1 MKTLALVPARSG
13 SKGIPNKNIR
23 MFAGKPLLAWAVEV
37 GKATCD
43 LTLVS
48 TDSADYARIAEGYGA
63 GVIMRPPELASDETP
78 MLPVIQ
84 HALASSWVGHGT
96 WRPDV
101 VVLLQPTSPLR
112 TAEQVRKALEAQTQ
126 GNWDS
131 VVSVGRIPAHFAPD
145 YALRIRVDTGSLTG
159 YLDDESMS
167 SVQRRQAARP
177 AYYRDGL
184 VYVIRRQVIEAGSL
198 YGRYSYPV
206 FLAEN
211 SLPLDTEAD
220 WEKAE
225 AAMLARIG
233 A

>member
-13 SKGIPNKNIR
+13 SKGIPGKNIR

-48 TDSADYARIAEGYGA
+48 TDSADYARIAESYGA
-63 GVIMRPPELASDETP
+63 GVIMRPPELAADETP

-96 WRPDV
+96 WRPDL

-112 TAEQVRKALEAQTQ
+112 TAEQVRATLEIQ
-126 GNWDS
+126 GTWGS
-131 VVSVGRIPAHFAPD
+131 LVSVGRIPAHFAPD
-145 YALRIRVDTGSLTG
+145 YALRIEGVFLTG
-159 YLDDESMS
+159 YQANESMS
-167 SVQRRQAARP
+167 TVQRRQDARP

-198 YGRYSYPV
+198 YGRFSYPI
-206 FLAEN
+206 FLAED